1 MGFDGALKDQRP
13 WEKEGKRVTVQTK
26 VLRQVRKN
34 DAEAELP
41 GREAGQ
47 RRKSSLDLGRP

>member
-1 MGFDGALKDQRP
+1 MKDQRP